1 MDKGL
6 NVCILGP
13 SDSGKSYLAKALG
26 VRECYRGS
34 VLYSHC
40 EKLLEEMA
48 ALKKKDYAKFK
59 KKIVLPCKA
68 GPSDPRRFSHSFNNG
83 REGG

>member
-1 MDKGL
+1 MDKSM

-13 SDSGKSYLAKALG
+13 SDSGKSYLANAIG
-26 VRECYRGS
+26 VRGCYRGS

-40 EKLLEEMA
+40 EKLLEVMA

-59 KKIVLPCKA
+59 KKMKSFARLDPLMQT
-68 GPSDPRRFSHSFNNG
+68 PSSSIQ
-83 REGG
+83 